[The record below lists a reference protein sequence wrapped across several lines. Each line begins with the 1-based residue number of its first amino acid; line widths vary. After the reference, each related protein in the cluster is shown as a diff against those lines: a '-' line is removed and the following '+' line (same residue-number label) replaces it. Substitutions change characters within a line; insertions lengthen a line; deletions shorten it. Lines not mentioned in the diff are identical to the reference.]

1 MSTERCK
8 IGVVAPASRMSPEV
22 ATSVPALAKRLYPGR
37 TPDIVFHPQCFA
49 SHGHF
54 AGDDE
59 ARAQAFLDIANDGSY
74 DAVWFARGG
83 YGSCRVVE
91 LIMSRLMQPSRR
103 KAYVGY
109 SDAGMLLAALYRA
122 GFTAVAHG
130 PVAQDILR
138 HGGDAAVAR
147 TLAWMIDRAPE
158 ALEPT
163 VDGAKKIAAFNIT
176 VLSHLL
182 GTPLE
187 PDLDGHVLML
197 EEVGE
202 AMYRIDR
209 SLFHITSNQ
218 NVQRVSGIMLGRCSN
233 ITPNAPEF
241 GMNEEDVAQYWCRKA
256 GIPWLGRADIGH
268 DTDNKIV
275 PFGAPAMTA
284 YASGPERIIGRQLRS
299 RTAAQRPCLP
309 IKAPVDQSG

>member
-1 MSTERCK
+1 MSKERCR
-8 IGVVAPASRMSPEV
+8 IGVVAPASRMSPDV
-22 ATSVPALAKRLYPGR
+22 AVRVPALAGRLYPDR
-37 TPDIVFHPQCFA
+37 TPEIFFHPQCFA

-59 ARAQAFLDIANDGSY
+59 TRTQAFLDIANDESY

-91 LIMSRLMQPSRR
+91 AVMSRLTESSRR
-103 KAYVGY
+103 KVYVGY

-122 GFTAVAHG
+122 GFEGVAHG

-138 HGGDAAVAR
+138 DAGDEAVAR
-147 TLAWMIDRAPE
+147 ALAWMVDQAPA

-163 VDGAKKIAAFNIT
+163 VGGGRKAAAFNMT
-176 VLSHLL
+176 VLSQLL
-182 GTPLE
+182 GTPLQ
-187 PDLDGHVLML
+187 PDLDGHMLML

-209 SLFHITSNQ
+209 SLFHITSNPEIR
-218 NVQRVSGIMLGRCSN
+218 RVSGIMLGRCSA
-233 ITPNAPEF
+233 ISPNEPDF
-241 GMNEEDVAQYWCRKA
+241 GMNEEEIARYWCGRS

-268 DTDNKIV
+268 DANNKIV
-275 PFGAPAMTA
+275 PFGA
-284 YASGPERIIGRQLRS
+284 YVR
-299 RTAAQRPCLP
+299 
-309 IKAPVDQSG
+309 

>member
-1 MSTERCK
+1 MGKATCR

-22 ATSVPALAKRLYPGR
+22 AQRVPELAARLYPDR
-37 TPDIVFHPQCFA
+37 TPEIVFHPQCFA

-54 AGDDE
+54 AGDDD
-59 ARAQAFLDIANDGSY
+59 ARAEAFLEVANDASF

-83 YGSCRVVE
+83 YGACRVVE
-91 LIMSRLMQPSRR
+91 AVIGRLTEASRR

-122 GFTAVAHG
+122 GFPAVAHG

-138 HGGDAAVAR
+138 EGGDAAVAR
-147 TLAWMIDRAPE
+147 ALAWMIDRSPA

-163 VDGAKKIAAFNIT
+163 AHGGTKTAAFNMT

-182 GTPLE
+182 GTPLQ
-187 PDLDGHVLML
+187 PDLAGHVLML

-209 SLFHITSNQ
+209 AMFHITSNADIR
-218 NVQRVSGIMLGRCSN
+218 RVAGIMLGRCSA
-233 ITPNAPEF
+233 ITPNDPDF
-241 GMNEEDVAQYWCRKA
+241 GLNEEEVARHWCARS
-256 GIPWLGRADIGH
+256 GIAWLGRADIGH
-268 DTDNKIV
+268 DAGNKVV
-275 PFGAPAMTA
+275 PFGT
-284 YASGPERIIGRQLRS
+284 G
-299 RTAAQRPCLP
+299 
-309 IKAPVDQSG
+309 V